1 MFRFAQLYILF
12 SIHELLMVTFSCLKF
27 SVHELLMV
35 TCSCLQFA
43 VHELLMVT
51 SFFATLWH
59 LVAQR
64 IALAVQPLCHLKFW
78 LYGPQWRAILIAQ
91 KGASVYRLTD
101 TMWMT
106 FSQQAWIT
114 HQRES
119 KRKVLWA
126 GLWQSRRCPLTLFW
140 NLFGN
145 FASQYVPLKSL
156 GIANFPKSLFPS
168 LSLPFS
174 TMVASV
180 SLEIVWL
187 YERGYCF

>member
-1 MFRFAQLYILF
+1 
-12 SIHELLMVTFSCLKF
+12 MVTFSCLQF

-43 VHELLMVT
+43 IHELLMVT

-180 SLEIVWL
+180 NLEIVWL